1 MFAIHF
7 HCYNI
12 YTLQHS
18 QISGVTVPHTA
29 STSSP
34 VNSSSNVSNSSQA
47 PSKPKKKQWRTLKQI
62 TAAEQLLPWPSTDE
76 KTGKVLS
83 NDY

>member
-1 MFAIHF
+1 MIAIHI

-18 QISGVTVPHTA
+18 QISGGTVPHTT
-29 STSSP
+29 STSST
-34 VNSSSNVSNSSQA
+34 VNSSSNVSNSVQA

-62 TAAEQLLPWPSTDE
+62 TAAEQLLPWPATDE
-76 KTGKVLS
+76 KTGKVLTI
-83 NDY
+83 DY